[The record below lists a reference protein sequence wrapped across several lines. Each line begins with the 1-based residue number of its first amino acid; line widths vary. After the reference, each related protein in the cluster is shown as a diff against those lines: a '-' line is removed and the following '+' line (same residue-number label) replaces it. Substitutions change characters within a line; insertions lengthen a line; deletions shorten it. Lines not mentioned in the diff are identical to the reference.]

1 MSDSEPP
8 TPRIQ
13 LLLSRLKTLNNDLQI
28 NMNRLVLRLEPS
40 DDCLVLLPAVS
51 NIIDRAREKTI
62 HLSSY
67 KVILRDTLDSKIE
80 YDTLD

>member
-1 MSDSEPP
+1 MSDSDPP

-13 LLLSRLKTLNNDLQI
+13 LLLSRLKSLNNDLAK
-28 NMNRLVLRLEPS
+28 NMIRLVARLDPS

-51 NIIDRAREKTI
+51 NIIDRARDKKK

-67 KVILRDTLDSKIE
+67 KVILREQIDSEID
-80 YDTLD
+80 YDTLE